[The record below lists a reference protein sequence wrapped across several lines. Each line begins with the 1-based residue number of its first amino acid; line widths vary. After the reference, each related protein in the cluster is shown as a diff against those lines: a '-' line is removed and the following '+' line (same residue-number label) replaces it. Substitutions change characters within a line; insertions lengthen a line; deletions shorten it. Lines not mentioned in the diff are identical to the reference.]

1 MGRTIGLGCVLG
13 AVAWMG
19 WRIYTGSEKR
29 AGAQRPVK
37 PLKDGEVVRETTR
50 FHPFLHPVPIA
61 VVIELDEVEIASA
74 DSFPASDAPSWTP
87 LTGIAGHERA

>member
-1 MGRTIGLGCVLG
+1 MGRIIGWGCVLG

-19 WRIYTGSEKR
+19 WRAYSGSGKR
-29 AGAQRPVK
+29 AGARQPGK
-37 PLKDGEVVRETTR
+37 PTKEREEVPETMQ
-50 FHPFLHPVPIA
+50 FHPFLHPVPVA

>member
-1 MGRTIGLGCVLG
+1 MVRIIGWGCILG
-13 AVAWMG
+13 AIAWMG
-19 WRIYTGSEKR
+19 LTIQRRTRKR
-29 AGAQRPVK
+29 VGAQEPVRRPTA
-37 PLKDGEVVRETTR
+37 REEASDALP